1 MPRRQGWVVLIDAGF
16 ISSVAWAMFAAAAGT
31 GLIAAAIALF
41 RKAEESDYDFA
52 AGYNALAPVTGD

>member
-1 MPRRQGWVVLIDAGF
+1 VVLIDAGF

-31 GLIAAAIALF
+31 GLAAAAIALF